1 MKTCPHCAES
11 DLQDDAKICKHCGKK
26 LKKGWGCAKDIFML
40 GVVVYQFEL
49 GQIVIAKLIKFATWQ
64 SRSDRATQIS

>member
-26 LKKGWGCAKDIFML
+26 LKGAGCLADIFKF
-40 GVVVYQFEL
+40 G
-49 GQIVIAKLIKFATWQ
+49 IVICAIGGFLYWPLWILGIVLAVAILVDK
-64 SRSDRATQIS
+64 D

>member
-40 GVVVYQFEL
+40 GVVICVIGGFFFWPL
-49 GQIVIAKLIKFATWQ
+49 WILAVVLLIAIVVDK
-64 SRSDRATQIS
+64 D